1 MTSSYSDLT
10 LEEEGQKITK
20 IKMIMKNKFG
30 EMSKENM
37 WIKGIGG
44 KLVIAIIAL
53 VFVTCGT
60 LGFSTW
66 MNSTKAVEEQVE
78 SNLIA
83 RAADVSKYIEEHF
96 QLALVEVEAIAEQ
109 AVIRGMDFEEQK
121 TYLTKRMDDS
131 KNYLGFGIITSDGVA
146 HYLDNTTADLGDRD
160 YIKEGFTGK
169 TVMSEITI
177 SRVTGEPV
185 ILIVAPIDTVT
196 GEKALLLARIDGYY
210 LSNIVEDIQV
220 GENGYALM
228 LDAKGTVIGHKNHA
242 LVKEQVNAISAAEE
256 SGEITG
262 ESLAAKEMIRNT
274 NGYFSFDT
282 KEQGTSL
289 MGYHTLDNGW
299 KMGVVAL
306 EDEMLAGLSQ
316 LKTNFIIMT
325 IIVSILGILISFAI
339 SKSVSKPLRHVLR
352 ISEGLS
358 EGDFTQEIP
367 AKYLKRIDEM
377 GTMVRALDKMADNM
391 RDMISQAGKEATAV
405 NETSCELMGDVIA
418 VTKHSEQ
425 IALAIGEVDRGAQ
438 SQTAMAEESA
448 SAMEQ
453 MALGIQNFAEVAS
466 TIATNTDFISEKISE
481 SNGAV
486 QQSISRMDE
495 IQRGT
500 AIELDI
506 IHKLEQESKEIE
518 LISKMITDISDQ
530 TNLLALNASI
540 EAARAGDAGKG
551 FAVVAEE
558 VRKLSEQTAGSAA
571 QINILIDRVQAHT
584 LEVVKA
590 AENGEENV
598 ARGLVAIEAVG
609 ERFEEI
615 VQAVG
620 EIAGQI
626 EEMNASAEQMSAN
639 TEEVSAS
646 MEEMAATAHAASDYV
661 AEVKN
666 ATAEQMNTVE
676 AMNKQTV
683 KMSDMANRLHG
694 AIQKFKL

>member
-1 MTSSYSDLT
+1 
-10 LEEEGQKITK
+10 
-20 IKMIMKNKFG
+20 MKNKFG

-228 LDAKGTVIGHKNHA
+228 LDAKGTVIGHKTHA

-325 IIVSILGILISFAI
+325 IIVSILGMLISFAI

>member
-1 MTSSYSDLT
+1 
-10 LEEEGQKITK
+10 
-20 IKMIMKNKFG
+20 
-30 EMSKENM
+30 
-37 WIKGIGG
+37 
-44 KLVIAIIAL
+44 
-53 VFVTCGT
+53 
-60 LGFSTW
+60 
-66 MNSTKAVEEQVE
+66 
-78 SNLIA
+78 
-83 RAADVSKYIEEHF
+83 
-96 QLALVEVEAIAEQ
+96 
-109 AVIRGMDFEEQK
+109 
-121 TYLTKRMDDS
+121 MDDS

-242 LVKEQVNAISAAEE
+242 LVKEQVNAISAAEK

-262 ESLAAKEMIRNT
+262 ESLAAKEMIVNT

-289 MGYHTLDNGW
+289 MGFHTLDNGW

-325 IIVSILGILISFAI
+325 IIVSILGMLISFAI

>member
-1 MTSSYSDLT
+1 
-10 LEEEGQKITK
+10 
-20 IKMIMKNKFG
+20 MKNKFG

-196 GEKALLLARIDGYY
+196 GEIALLLARIDGYY

-325 IIVSILGILISFAI
+325 IIVSILGMFISFAI

>member
-1 MTSSYSDLT
+1 
-10 LEEEGQKITK
+10 
-20 IKMIMKNKFG
+20 MKNKFG

-66 MNSTKAVEEQVE
+66 LNSTKAVEDQVE

-96 QLALVEVEAIAEQ
+96 KLALVEVEAIAEQ
-109 AVIRGMDFEEQK
+109 AVIRDMDFEEQK

-196 GEKALLLARIDGYY
+196 GEKALLLARIDGYF

-325 IIVSILGILISFAI
+325 IIVSLLGLLISFAI
-339 SKSVSKPLRHVLR
+339 SRSVSKPLRHVLR

-377 GTMVRALDKMADNM
+377 GTMVRALDKMTDNM

>member
-1 MTSSYSDLT
+1 MTSSFSDLT

-30 EMSKENM
+30 EMSKANM

-66 MNSTKAVEEQVE
+66 LNSTKAVEEQVE

-109 AVIRGMDFEEQK
+109 AVIRGMAFEEQK

-160 YIKEGFTGK
+160 YVKEGFTGK

-282 KEQGTSL
+282 KDHGTSL

-299 KMGVVAL
+299 KMGVIAL

-316 LKTNFIIMT
+316 LKTNFIVMT
-325 IIVSILGILISFAI
+325 IIVSILGLLISFAI
-339 SKSVSKPLRHVLR
+339 SRSVSKPLRHVLR

-418 VTKHSEQ
+418 VTKQSEQ

-448 SAMEQ
+448 TAMEQ

-486 QQSISRMDE
+486 QQSITRMDE

-500 AIELDI
+500 ALELDI

-666 ATAEQMNTVE
+666 ATAEQMKTVE
-676 AMNKQTV
+676 AMNNQTI

>member
-1 MTSSYSDLT
+1 
-10 LEEEGQKITK
+10 
-20 IKMIMKNKFG
+20 
-30 EMSKENM
+30 MSKENM

-325 IIVSILGILISFAI
+325 IIVSILGMFISFAI

>member
-1 MTSSYSDLT
+1 MTSSFSDLT

-30 EMSKENM
+30 EMSKANM

-66 MNSTKAVEEQVE
+66 LNSTKAVEEQVE

-109 AVIRGMDFEEQK
+109 AVIRGMAFEEQK

-160 YIKEGFTGK
+160 YVKEGFTGK

-282 KEQGTSL
+282 KDHGTSL

-299 KMGVVAL
+299 KMGVIAL

-316 LKTNFIIMT
+316 LKTNFIVMT
-325 IIVSILGILISFAI
+325 IIVSILGLLISFAI
-339 SKSVSKPLRHVLR
+339 SRSVSKPLRHVLR

-358 EGDFTQEIP
+358 VGDFTQEIP

-418 VTKHSEQ
+418 VTKQSEQ

-438 SQTAMAEESA
+438 SQTLMAEESA

-590 AENGEENV
+590 AENGEENI

>member
-1 MTSSYSDLT
+1 
-10 LEEEGQKITK
+10 
-20 IKMIMKNKFG
+20 MKNKFG

-160 YIKEGFTGK
+160 YIKQGFTGK

-325 IIVSILGILISFAI
+325 IIVSILGMLISFAI

>member
-1 MTSSYSDLT
+1 
-10 LEEEGQKITK
+10 
-20 IKMIMKNKFG
+20 MKNKFG
-30 EMSKENM
+30 EMSKANM

-66 MNSTKAVEEQVE
+66 LNSTKAVEEQVE

-109 AVIRGMDFEEQK
+109 AVIRGMAFEEQK

-160 YIKEGFTGK
+160 YVKEGFTGK

-282 KEQGTSL
+282 KDHGTSL

-299 KMGVVAL
+299 KMGVIAL

-316 LKTNFIIMT
+316 LKTNFIVMT
-325 IIVSILGILISFAI
+325 IIVSILGLLISFAI
-339 SKSVSKPLRHVLR
+339 SRSVSKPLRHVLR

-418 VTKHSEQ
+418 VTKQSEQ

-448 SAMEQ
+448 TAMEQ

-486 QQSISRMDE
+486 QQSITRMDE

-500 AIELDI
+500 ALELDI

-666 ATAEQMNTVE
+666 ATAEQMKTVE
-676 AMNKQTV
+676 AMNNQTI

>member
-1 MTSSYSDLT
+1 LTSSFSDLT

-20 IKMIMKNKFG
+20 IKMIIKNKFG
-30 EMSKENM
+30 EMSKANM

-66 MNSTKAVEEQVE
+66 LNSTKAVEEQVE

-109 AVIRGMDFEEQK
+109 AVIRGMAFEEQK
-121 TYLTKRMDDS
+121 SYLTKRMDDS

-160 YIKEGFTGK
+160 YVKEGFTGK

-282 KEQGTSL
+282 KDHGTSL

-299 KMGVVAL
+299 KMGVIAL

-316 LKTNFIIMT
+316 LKTNFIVMT
-325 IIVSILGILISFAI
+325 IIVSILGLLISFAI
-339 SKSVSKPLRHVLR
+339 SRSVSKPLRHVLR

-418 VTKHSEQ
+418 VTKQSEQ

-448 SAMEQ
+448 TAMEQ

-486 QQSISRMDE
+486 QQSITRMDE

-500 AIELDI
+500 ALELDI

-666 ATAEQMNTVE
+666 ATAEQMKTVE
-676 AMNKQTV
+676 AMNNQTI

>member
-1 MTSSYSDLT
+1 MTSSFSDLT

-30 EMSKENM
+30 EMSKANM

-66 MNSTKAVEEQVE
+66 LNSTKAVEEQVE

-109 AVIRGMDFEEQK
+109 AVIRGMAFEEQK

-160 YIKEGFTGK
+160 YVKEGFTGK

-282 KEQGTSL
+282 KDHGTSL

-299 KMGVVAL
+299 KMGVIAL

-316 LKTNFIIMT
+316 LKTNFIVMT
-325 IIVSILGILISFAI
+325 IIVSILGLLISFAI
-339 SKSVSKPLRHVLR
+339 SRSVSKPLRHVLR

-418 VTKHSEQ
+418 VTKQSEQ

-590 AENGEENV
+590 AENGEENI

>member
-325 IIVSILGILISFAI
+325 IIVSILGMFISFAI

>member
-1 MTSSYSDLT
+1 MTSSFSDLT

-30 EMSKENM
+30 EMSKANM

-109 AVIRGMDFEEQK
+109 AVIRGMAFEEQK

-160 YIKEGFTGK
+160 YVKEGFTGK

-282 KEQGTSL
+282 KDHGTSL

-299 KMGVVAL
+299 KMGVIAL

-316 LKTNFIIMT
+316 LKTNFIVMT
-325 IIVSILGILISFAI
+325 IIVSILGLLISFAI
-339 SKSVSKPLRHVLR
+339 SRSVSKPLRHVLR

-418 VTKHSEQ
+418 VTKQSEQ

-590 AENGEENV
+590 AENGEENI

>member
-196 GEKALLLARIDGYY
+196 GEIALLLARIDGYY

-325 IIVSILGILISFAI
+325 IIVSILGMFISFAI

>member
-1 MTSSYSDLT
+1 
-10 LEEEGQKITK
+10 
-20 IKMIMKNKFG
+20 MKNKFG

-160 YIKEGFTGK
+160 YIKQGFTGK

-325 IIVSILGILISFAI
+325 IIVSILGMFISFAI

>member
-1 MTSSYSDLT
+1 
-10 LEEEGQKITK
+10 
-20 IKMIMKNKFG
+20 
-30 EMSKENM
+30 
-37 WIKGIGG
+37 
-44 KLVIAIIAL
+44 
-53 VFVTCGT
+53 
-60 LGFSTW
+60 
-66 MNSTKAVEEQVE
+66 
-78 SNLIA
+78 
-83 RAADVSKYIEEHF
+83 
-96 QLALVEVEAIAEQ
+96 
-109 AVIRGMDFEEQK
+109 
-121 TYLTKRMDDS
+121 MDDS
-131 KNYLGFGIITSDGVA
+131 KNYLGFGIITSDG
-146 HYLDNTTADLGDRD
+146 
-160 YIKEGFTGK
+160 
-169 TVMSEITI
+169 
-177 SRVTGEPV
+177 
-185 ILIVAPIDTVT
+185 
-196 GEKALLLARIDGYY
+196 
-210 LSNIVEDIQV
+210 
-220 GENGYALM
+220 
-228 LDAKGTVIGHKNHA
+228 
-242 LVKEQVNAISAAEE
+242 
-256 SGEITG
+256 
-262 ESLAAKEMIRNT
+262 
-274 NGYFSFDT
+274 
-282 KEQGTSL
+282 
-289 MGYHTLDNGW
+289 
-299 KMGVVAL
+299 
-306 EDEMLAGLSQ
+306 
-316 LKTNFIIMT
+316 
-325 IIVSILGILISFAI
+325 
-339 SKSVSKPLRHVLR
+339 
-352 ISEGLS
+352 
-358 EGDFTQEIP
+358 
-367 AKYLKRIDEM
+367 
-377 GTMVRALDKMADNM
+377 
-391 RDMISQAGKEATAV
+391 
-405 NETSCELMGDVIA
+405 
-418 VTKHSEQ
+418 
-425 IALAIGEVDRGAQ
+425 RGAQ